1 LKKAEQNQKQRL
13 KPLAFKVTSSDTVNY
28 YGIYFNGKMYGLK
41 YGFDDGISVVYSYS
55 ILEDAS

>member
-1 LKKAEQNQKQRL
+1 MKKAELNQRQRL
-13 KPLAFKVTSSDTVNY
+13 KLVTFKVTSSDTVNY

-41 YGFDDGISVVYSYS
+41 YGFDDGISVVYSYN